1 MILAPCVRH
10 IAHVTFNVNVGTY
23 SLVKNS
29 SNLAFGQQY
38 IRLKIKTMQAEVSI

>member
-1 MILAPCVRH
+1 MILVPCVRH

-23 SLVKNS
+23 FLVKNG

-38 IRLKIKTMQAEVSI
+38 ISLENKTKQAEVSI